1 MVYRFSLFIN
11 PSNPTV
17 PMPNPT
23 LKDIVPLLD
32 VLNRDIKFSRVIKH
46 DLYGRASM
54 FKTLNELNAMDIE
67 SMVIETLNLGLAGNT
82 IANTLRN
89 LLAEIA
95 ARINDLRFVN
105 PQIDRKEKSPEDAFD
120 RFQREMMASPIQH
133 LQCSFDLYNMACGRL
148 TAANEENDKAEKAN
162 TDKYFVKTLPVGLIQ
177 RVDKHRKDYIK
188 SKRILMT
195 WIQRSIEFEENLED
209 MCTPQLRRAE
219 LICSKISKVISR
231 YFPPCEIIIPKMPT
245 QYEEER
251 NNKGKQNQQASDDKT
266 ESKRE
271 PRVWIEP
278 LFPMILVSEL
288 YEVCE
293 MIFEES
299 TETQFHSSLNLHGK
313 HEPLRIKPKQK
324 IKVCYL
330 ISKLYDIVP
339 EKHKVA
345 WREDILLHF
354 DIDASY
360 YESKYSHPRGSD
372 ASRSSMAFA
381 DDIDEIIKNHKK
393 RA

>member
-1 MVYRFSLFIN
+1 
-11 PSNPTV
+11 
-17 PMPNPT
+17 MPNPT

-67 SMVIETLNLGLAGNT
+67 SMVIETLNLGPAGNT

-105 PQIDRKEKSPEDAFD
+105 PLVDRKEKSPEDAFD

-133 LQCSFDLYNMACGRL
+133 LQCSFDLYNMVCGRL
-148 TAANEENDKAEKAN
+148 TAANEENDRAEKAS
-162 TDKYFVKTLPVGLIQ
+162 TDKYFIKTLPVGLIQ

-188 SKRILMT
+188 SKRILMK
-195 WIQRSIEFEENLED
+195 WIQHSIEFEENLED

-219 LICSKISKVISR
+219 LTCSKISKVISR
-231 YFPPCEIIIPKMPT
+231 YFPPCEIIIPKMPA

-251 NNKGKQNQQASDDKT
+251 KNKGKHNQQSSGDKT
-266 ESKRE
+266 ESRRK
-271 PRVWIEP
+271 PKVWTEP
-278 LFPMILVSEL
+278 LFPMFLVSEL

-299 TETQFHSSLNLHGK
+299 TEIQFHSSLNLHGK
-313 HEPLRIKPKQK
+313 HEPLKIKPKQK
-324 IKVCYL
+324 IKACYL

-354 DIDASY
+354 GIDSSY

-381 DDIDEIIKNHKK
+381 DDVDEIFKNHKK

>member
-1 MVYRFSLFIN
+1 M
-11 PSNPTV
+11 
-17 PMPNPT
+17 
-23 LKDIVPLLD
+23 
-32 VLNRDIKFSRVIKH
+32 
-46 DLYGRASM
+46 
-54 FKTLNELNAMDIE
+54 
-67 SMVIETLNLGLAGNT
+67 
-82 IANTLRN
+82 
-89 LLAEIA
+89 AEIA

-105 PQIDRKEKSPEDAFD
+105 PLVDRKEKSPEDAFD
-120 RFQREMMASPIQH
+120 RFQREMMARPIQH
-133 LQCSFDLYNMACGRL
+133 LQCSFDLYNMVCGRL
-148 TAANEENDKAEKAN
+148 TAANEENDKAEKASTN
-162 TDKYFVKTLPVGLIQ
+162 KYFVKTLPVGLIQ

-188 SKRILMT
+188 SKRILMK
-195 WIQRSIEFEENLED
+195 WIQHSIEFEENLED
-209 MCTPQLRRAE
+209 MCTPQLRRTE
-219 LICSKISKVISR
+219 LTCSKISKVISR

-251 NNKGKQNQQASDDKT
+251 KNKGKQDPQASDNKT

-271 PRVWIEP
+271 PKVWTEP

-313 HEPLRIKPKQK
+313 HEPLKIKPKQK

-354 DIDASY
+354 GIDSSY

-381 DDIDEIIKNHKK
+381 DDVDEIFKNHKK

>member
-1 MVYRFSLFIN
+1 
-11 PSNPTV
+11 
-17 PMPNPT
+17 MPHPT

-32 VLNRDIKFSRVIKH
+32 ELNRDIKFSRVTKH

-54 FKTLNELNAMDIE
+54 FRTLNKLNALDIE
-67 SMVIETLNLGLAGNT
+67 SVVIETLNLGVAGNT

-89 LLAEIA
+89 LLAEIV
-95 ARINDLRFVN
+95 ARINDIRLVN
-105 PQIDRKEKSPEDAFD
+105 PLIDRKEKSPEDAFD
-120 RFQREMMASPIQH
+120 RFQREMMTSPIQH
-133 LQCSFDLYNMACGRL
+133 LQCSFDLYNIACGQLAR
-148 TAANEENDKAEKAN
+148 ANEENKKAEKAN
-162 TDKYFVKTLPVGLIQ
+162 NDKYFVKTLPVSLTQ

-188 SKRILMT
+188 SKRLMME
-195 WIQRSIEFEENLED
+195 WIKRSIEFEENLED
-209 MCTPQLRRAE
+209 MCTPQFRRAE
-219 LICSKISKVISR
+219 QTCSRISKVISR

-245 QYEEER
+245 QFEEER
-251 NNKGKQNQQASDDKT
+251 KNRDKT
-266 ESKRE
+266 ERQVSDTKAESVKE
-271 PRVWIEP
+271 PKIWTET
-278 LFPMILVSEL
+278 LFPMILMSQL

-293 MIFEES
+293 TVFEES
-299 TETQFHSSLNLHGK
+299 TEIQFHSSLNLHGK

-339 EKHKVA
+339 EKHKVE
-345 WREDILLHF
+345 WREDILMHF
-354 DIDASY
+354 GIDPSY

-381 DDIDEIIKNHKK
+381 DDVDEIIKKHRK